1 MPFTSR
7 VLGAGKFLLLAG
19 ALGATFL
26 LSGFIAFRFAVRAQ
40 EVTVPDLS
48 GRTVNQASATLDNLG
63 LTLRV
68 DENRREDAT
77 VPEGHVLQQDPP
89 AGVRVRR
96 QRSVRVWVSQGEI
109 ETIVPSL
116 VGETERTAQVRL
128 QQDGLTLGTVAEI
141 RSNDYPA
148 DAVVAQEPPPRTP
161 GDEVA
166 LLVNRGQI
174 GTRYLMPDLIGV
186 DGERAAEFLRG
197 RGFRVAVVGNEPY
210 PGVPAGIV
218 IRQTPA
224 GGFQIAPGEAIALE
238 VSR

>member
-1 MPFTSR
+1 MAFTSR
-7 VLGAGKFLLLAG
+7 VLGAGKFLLLAA
-19 ALGATFL
+19 ALVATFL
-26 LSGFIAFRFAVRAQ
+26 LSGLIAFRFAVRAQ

-48 GRTVNQASATLDNLG
+48 GRSVNQASASLDELG

-68 DENRREDAT
+68 DENRRESAT
-77 VPEGHVLQQDPP
+77 VPAGRVLQQDPP

-96 QRSVRVWVSQGEI
+96 QRSIRVWVSQGEI

-116 VGETERTAQVRL
+116 VGETERTAQVKL

-148 DAVVAQEPPPRTP
+148 DAVVAQEPPPETP
-161 GDEVA
+161 GREVS
-166 LLVNRGQI
+166 LLVNRGQV
-174 GTRYLMPDLIGV
+174 GTRYVMPDLIGV

-197 RGFRVAVVGNEPY
+197 RGFRVAVVGTEPY